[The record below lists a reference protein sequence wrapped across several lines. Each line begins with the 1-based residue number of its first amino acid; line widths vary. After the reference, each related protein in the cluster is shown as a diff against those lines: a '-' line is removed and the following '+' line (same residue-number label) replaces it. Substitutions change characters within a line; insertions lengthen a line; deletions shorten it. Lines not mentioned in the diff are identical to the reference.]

1 MIMNGGEYRYQK
13 VAGRIESMI
22 RTGSLREGC
31 RIPSLREMSTL
42 MGVSLNTVREAYSSL
57 EARYLVEAVP
67 QSGYYVR
74 SLAREFETLPAVD
87 PAAMDPE
94 KENFCRIISRYQEG
108 EGEDAGIQ
116 LGVSSLSDALYPSA
130 AMARI
135 LQDVARNAGN
145 RAFDYH
151 MPPGH
156 RPLRERIARLSA
168 EDGAVLH
175 PDDLVLTNGC
185 HEAVFMAL
193 QVLCRPGDT
202 VAVESPCYYNFF
214 QMLETLQLNVVEI
227 PSVPGEGFSLD
238 TLRYVLES
246 RRIKAFFCIP
256 SFSNPLGNCMSV
268 SGRENL
274 VALLREFGVP
284 MIEDDIYASLYFGKK
299 RPPSCY
305 SLAERGD
312 VILCSSFS
320 KTLGPGLRTGWIA
333 PGPYRE
339 KIIRLKTLLNLG
351 NNSIQELTLARYLEG
366 RTYSV
371 HMKKVRAALARQM
384 QQLRRTV
391 LESFPEGTR
400 TTVPEGGLVLWVT
413 LPGGFDTM
421 ELYRAVQD
429 RNLFF
434 APGKLFSLKRDYSS
448 SLRLNG
454 GAWSEKNIEAVRY
467 LGERACR
474 LAGR

>member
-1 MIMNGGEYRYQK
+1 
-13 VAGRIESMI
+13 
-22 RTGSLREGC
+22 
-31 RIPSLREMSTL
+31 
-42 MGVSLNTVREAYSSL
+42 
-57 EARYLVEAVP
+57 
-67 QSGYYVR
+67 
-74 SLAREFETLPAVD
+74 
-87 PAAMDPE
+87 
-94 KENFCRIISRYQEG
+94 
-108 EGEDAGIQ
+108 
-116 LGVSSLSDALYPSA
+116 
-130 AMARI
+130 
-135 LQDVARNAGN
+135 
-145 RAFDYH
+145 
-151 MPPGH
+151 
-156 RPLRERIARLSA
+156 
-168 EDGAVLH
+168 
-175 PDDLVLTNGC
+175 
-185 HEAVFMAL
+185 
-193 QVLCRPGDT
+193 
-202 VAVESPCYYNFF
+202 
-214 QMLETLQLNVVEI
+214 VVEI

-246 RRIKAFFCIP
+246 RKINVFFCIP

-268 SGRENL
+268 SRRESL
-274 VALLREFGVP
+274 VSLLREFGVP

-305 SLAERGD
+305 SLAGRGE

-320 KTLGPGLRTGWIA
+320 KTLGPGLRTGWIV

-371 HMKKVRAALARQM
+371 HMKRVRAALTRQM

-413 LPGGFDTM
+413 LPGEFDTM

-429 RNLFF
+429 RDIFF

-448 SLRLNG
+448 SLRVNG
-454 GAWSEKNIEAVRY
+454 GAWSEKNIEARRY
-467 LGERACR
+467 VVETACR
-474 LAGR
+474 LAGGSRAGS